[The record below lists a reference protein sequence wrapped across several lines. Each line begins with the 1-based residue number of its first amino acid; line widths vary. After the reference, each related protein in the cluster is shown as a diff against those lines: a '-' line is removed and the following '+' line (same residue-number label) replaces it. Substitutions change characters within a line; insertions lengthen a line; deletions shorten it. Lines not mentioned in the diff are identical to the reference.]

1 MSEIT
6 SKFIGRENELKILK
20 KVYATD
26 CYEGIIVYGRRRIGK
41 SELIKHSFIGQNCRI
56 IYFECTKVAEESNT
70 AAFAE
75 TLGRN
80 YGIPT
85 PAFTSFSAALDY
97 VFMRSVEE
105 KTILVIDE
113 YPYLREKITEC
124 DSQLQKIIDT
134 YAMNCKMKFI
144 LCGSFVDVMT
154 GLLSE
159 NNPLNRRLS
168 TRIHVKQMDYY
179 ESAKF
184 YSNFSNEDKVK
195 IYSVFGGLPYYNHF
209 VDDGKRVEENILEL
223 VASPN
228 ARFNG
233 DVESTLEKEIARMT
247 NANEVFLAIAKGY
260 HKFKDILAHCKVSS
274 SPTLADILNRL
285 VLMDIVRREVPIND
299 ESEKK
304 TIYSISD
311 RMTHFYYRYI
321 FSKKSYFSTMPP
333 EEFYGEFIEQDF
345 NTQYVPREFEEIAKQ
360 YLLRENLANKIKPPL
375 YKIGKY
381 YYDDS
386 VNKTNGEFDVVTL
399 SRNGY
404 DFYEVKFT
412 AKPVDDSVAREESKQ
427 IFSLKIPCH
436 KQGFVSK
443 SGFALSEPEKYIL
456 IDIKQMFK

>member
-1 MSEIT
+1 MAELM

-20 KVYATD
+20 NVYATD

-41 SELIKHSFIGQNCRI
+41 SELIKHSFIEQDCRI
-56 IYFECTKVAEESNT
+56 IYFECIKVAEESNT

-75 TLGRN
+75 AVGRS

-85 PAFTSFSAALDY
+85 PAFVSFAVALDY
-97 VFMRSVEE
+97 VFQRSVEE

-113 YPYLREKITEC
+113 YPYLREKITGC
-124 DSQLQKIIDT
+124 DSQLQKVIDT

-144 LCGSFVDVMT
+144 LCGSFIDIMA

-159 NNPLNRRLS
+159 DNPLNRRLS
-168 TRIHVKQMDYY
+168 TRIHLKQMDYY

-184 YSNFSNEDKVK
+184 YPNFSNEDKVK
-195 IYSVFGGLPYYNHF
+195 IYSVFGGLPYYNRF
-209 VDDGKRVEENILEL
+209 VDDRKSVDENILEL
-223 VASPN
+223 IASPN

-233 DVESTLEKEIARMT
+233 DVESILEKEIARMT

-260 HKFKDILAHCKVSS
+260 HKFKDILSHCRVSS
-274 SPTLADILNRL
+274 SPTLADILNKL
-285 VLMDIVRREVPIND
+285 VVMDIVRKEVPIND

-304 TIYSISD
+304 SIYSISD

-321 FSKKSYFSTMPP
+321 FSRKSYFSTMPP
-333 EEFYGEFIEQDF
+333 KAFYGEFIERDF
-345 NTQYVPREFEEIAKQ
+345 NTKYVPREFEEIAKQ
-360 YLLRENLANKIKPPL
+360 YLLRENLANKINPPL

-381 YYDDS
+381 YYDDPA
-386 VNKTNGEFDVVTL
+386 NKTNGEFDVVTL
-399 SRNGY
+399 NHEGY

-412 AKPVDDSVAREESKQ
+412 ANPIDDSVVREESRQ
-427 IFSLKIPCH
+427 ISALKIPCR

-456 IDIKQMFK
+456 IDIKQMF